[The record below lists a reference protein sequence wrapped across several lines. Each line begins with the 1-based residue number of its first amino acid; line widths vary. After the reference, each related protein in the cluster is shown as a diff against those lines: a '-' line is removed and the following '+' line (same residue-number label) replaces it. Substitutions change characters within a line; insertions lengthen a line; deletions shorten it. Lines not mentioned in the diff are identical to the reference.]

1 MRDGGSVILRLAL
14 GVSLAVLLPACGFL
28 SSRHNDS
35 AGSLSNS
42 EVALEVES
50 HHWNDIVIYLMN
62 GSQSERLGLVNG
74 VSTKQFVFPFR
85 KLTSGGK
92 ARLRAYAVGGAGSIT
107 SEDLLVQPGQW
118 IKWTLESDLR
128 RSSLAIH

>member
-1 MRDGGSVILRLAL
+1 VLRLAL
-14 GVSLAVLLPACGFL
+14 SVSLGLLLPACGFL
-28 SSRHNDS
+28 SSRNSDS
-35 AGSLSNS
+35 ASSLSNS
-42 EVALEVES
+42 EIALEVES
-50 HHWNDIVIYLMN
+50 HHSSDIVIYLMN
-62 GSQSERLGLVNG
+62 GSQSERLGMVNA
-74 VSTKQFVFPFR
+74 VSNKQFVFPFR

-107 SEDLLVQPGQW
+107 SEDLLIQPGQW

>member
-1 MRDGGSVILRLAL
+1 MLPRLAL
-14 GVSLAVLLPACGFL
+14 SVSLAFLLPACGFFP
-28 SSRHNDS
+28 SRHSES
-35 AGSLSNS
+35 ASPQSNA
-42 EVALEVES
+42 EIALEVES
-50 HHWNDIVIYLMN
+50 HHWSDIVVYLMN

-74 VSTKQFVFPFR
+74 LSNKQFVVPFR

-118 IKWTLESDLR
+118 IKWTLESDLD

>member
-1 MRDGGSVILRLAL
+1 VLPGLAL
-14 GVSLAVLLPACGFL
+14 SLLALLLPACGLF
-28 SSRHNDS
+28 SSRQPES
-35 AGSLSNS
+35 ASSQSNA
-42 EVALEVES
+42 EIALEVES
-50 HHWNDIVIYLMN
+50 HHWSDIVVYLMN
-62 GSQSERLGLVNG
+62 GSHSERLGLVNG
-74 VSTKQFVFPFR
+74 LSSKQFVFPFR

-118 IKWTLESDLR
+118 IKWTLESDLD